1 MEIIDGH
8 IHLVEVMAGYGRRGE
23 LRAIGDGKARWAS
36 GEIMELIPKGYG
48 EKDFTAQSLLR
59 LMNENNV
66 KKAVLLQGSMYGFQN
81 EYTYEMCKKYP
92 ERFAGAFTIDPFAK
106 NKIELLNH
114 FIDDLGCKIMKFEIS
129 SGGGLMGYHNK
140 FLIDGNEMEDIW
152 RKASEVNTTVAL
164 DIGDYTMESY
174 QPEAIRRVAL
184 KYPNVKIVV
193 CHLLAPI
200 KGKEEILKRDLELL
214 NLPNIWFDL
223 AALPAI
229 FSTDIYP
236 FPSAQ
241 KSIKIAKD
249 IVGASKLIWGSDAP
263 MTAARDP
270 YKNHIN
276 YINEDIFDKEE
287 MKMVFYDN
295 ALDVYFNK
303 H

>member
-1 MEIIDGH
+1 MKC
-8 IHLVEVMAGYGRRGE
+8 A
-23 LRAIGDGKARWAS
+23 
-36 GEIMELIPKGYG
+36 
-48 EKDFTAQSLLR
+48 
-59 LMNENNV
+59 
-66 KKAVLLQGSMYGFQN
+66 
-81 EYTYEMCKKYP
+81 KKYP

-200 KGKEEILKRDLELL
+200 KGKEEI
-214 NLPNIWFDL
+214 
-223 AALPAI
+223 
-229 FSTDIYP
+229 
-236 FPSAQ
+236 
-241 KSIKIAKD
+241 
-249 IVGASKLIWGSDAP
+249 
-263 MTAARDP
+263 
-270 YKNHIN
+270 
-276 YINEDIFDKEE
+276 
-287 MKMVFYDN
+287 
-295 ALDVYFNK
+295 
-303 H
+303 